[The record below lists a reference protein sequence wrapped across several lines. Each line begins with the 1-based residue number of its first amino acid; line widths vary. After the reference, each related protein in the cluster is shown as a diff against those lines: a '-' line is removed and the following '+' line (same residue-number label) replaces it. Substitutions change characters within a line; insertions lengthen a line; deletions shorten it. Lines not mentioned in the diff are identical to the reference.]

1 MLCDLSTSFHSS
13 PYFLRC
19 YEDLCRKYTSEGS
32 RNAILIGLRR
42 VTSVDMYINNNIL
55 LWGGYIL
62 GEIFLSRSSLTG
74 DIYFIYVHTI
84 LRKNG
89 YGMKLYQLFERA
101 VIDRSASVGIKTVM
115 IRISLKPCIVH
126 SIEFWKM
133 NGFNGSTNSVCLIKN
148 IKLN

>member
-1 MLCDLSTSFHSS
+1 MEVLDLQDSQFKVYLDELSTSPSSS

-62 GEIFLSRSSLTG
+62 GEIFLSRHG
-74 DIYFIYVHTI
+74 KKIVPP
-84 LRKNG
+84 G
-89 YGMKLYQLFERA
+89 Y
-101 VIDRSASVGIKTVM
+101 
-115 IRISLKPCIVH
+115 
-126 SIEFWKM
+126 
-133 NGFNGSTNSVCLIKN
+133 
-148 IKLN
+148 

>member
-1 MLCDLSTSFHSS
+1 M
-13 PYFLRC
+13 
-19 YEDLCRKYTSEGS
+19 
-32 RNAILIGLRR
+32 LIGLRR
-42 VTSVDMYINNNIL
+42 VTSVDMYINNNNIL

-62 GEIFLSRSSLTG
+62 GEILLSRSSLTG

-84 LRKNG
+84 LRKKG

-115 IRISLKPCIVH
+115 IRISLKPCIEQ

-133 NGFNGSTNSVCLIKN
+133 NGFNGSTDSV
-148 IKLN
+148 